1 MGTRTRLRRFERVG
15 EVMTEKKHT
24 KRSRYNLVLSYEQ
37 YLFLLEYRRKARENH
52 ERVNYKQLAASWG
65 VSNLHL
71 AKAVNRGIRQYDER
85 IKAEGR
91 DRSNRQSIPTRR
103 VERRN
108 ECCPLGL
115 WSKSADAR
123 RAILREYTESGTVQ
137 RGYSP
142 YIRASYFEE

>member
-1 MGTRTRLRRFERVG
+1 M
-15 EVMTEKKHT
+15 
-24 KRSRYNLVLSYEQ
+24 VLTFEQ
-37 YLFLLEYRRKARENH
+37 YKFLLERKRKARELD
-52 ERVNYKQLAASWG
+52 ERVKYEDLVELWG
-65 VSNLHL
+65 IPQYHM
-71 AKAVNRGIRQYDER
+71 AGAVHRGIRQYDER

-91 DRSNRQSIPTRR
+91 DRNSRQPIPARR

-108 ECCPLGL
+108 ESCPLGL

-123 RAILREYTESGTVQ
+123 RAILREYTESGVVQ

>member
-1 MGTRTRLRRFERVG
+1 M
-15 EVMTEKKHT
+15 
-24 KRSRYNLVLSYEQ
+24 VLTFEQ
-37 YLFLLEYRRKARENH
+37 YKFLLERKRKARELD
-52 ERVNYKQLAASWG
+52 ERVKYKDLVESWG
-65 VSNLHL
+65 IKQYHM
-71 AKAVNRGIRQYDER
+71 AGAVYRGIRQYDER

-91 DRSNRQSIPTRR
+91 DHNSRQPIPARR

-123 RAILREYTESGTVQ
+123 RAILREYTESGAVQ

>member
-1 MGTRTRLRRFERVG
+1 MKRKYTKLSRFNV
-15 EVMTEKKHT
+15 
-24 KRSRYNLVLSYEQ
+24 VLTFEQ
-37 YLFLLEYRRKARENH
+37 YKFLLERKRKARELD
-52 ERVNYKQLAASWG
+52 ERVKYKDLVELWG
-65 VSNLHL
+65 IPQYHM
-71 AKAVNRGIRQYDER
+71 AGAVHRGIKQYDDR
-85 IKAEGR
+85 IKVECG
-91 DRSNRQSIPTRR
+91 DSDNRQPIPARR

>member
-1 MGTRTRLRRFERVG
+1 MGARERLRRLERVG

-24 KRSRYNLVLSYEQ
+24 KWSRYNLVLSYEQ
-37 YLFLLEYRRKARENH
+37 YLFLLEYRQKAREQR

-71 AKAVNRGIRQYDER
+71 AKAVNRGIMQYDER

-91 DRSNRQSIPTRR
+91 DNHYRQPIPTRR
-103 VERRN
+103 VERRT
-108 ECCPLGL
+108 ESCPLGL

-123 RAILREYTESGTVQ
+123 RAILAEYTESGTVR

-142 YIRASYFEE
+142 LVRVEYFED